1 MFSCKFNTYFQNTFK
16 NIYGGLLLHNPRAPY
31 VLAYYWVD
39 FGKINVRTESIR
51 IAKVIEIINLSENKM
66 SIEEVQLLRASREVQ
81 VDLLDGHITSQRS
94 NLLGAKKMKKN
105 VLEWEA
111 LFKSV
116 YEIRKTLKRLLVD
129 ENQLQQQ
136 LSESFMKTLKTK
148 LKLRK
153 IMEEKYEQNTAN
165 IDVINAGK
173 HKSRS

>member
-1 MFSCKFNTYFQNTFK
+1 
-16 NIYGGLLLHNPRAPY
+16 
-31 VLAYYWVD
+31 
-39 FGKINVRTESIR
+39 
-51 IAKVIEIINLSENKM
+51 M
-66 SIEEVQLLRASREVQ
+66 SIEEVQLPRASREVQ